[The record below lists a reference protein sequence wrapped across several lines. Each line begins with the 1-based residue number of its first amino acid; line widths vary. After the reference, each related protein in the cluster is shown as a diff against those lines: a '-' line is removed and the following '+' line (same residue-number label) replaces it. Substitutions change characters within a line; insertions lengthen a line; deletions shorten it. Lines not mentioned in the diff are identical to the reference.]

1 MKNASKVQR
10 ELKMQDLSISQK
22 KQKLLL
28 WDFYNVA
35 RIKRG
40 IEQSVNT
47 LEGQEDLINMVISA
61 REIENLA

>member
-35 RIKRG
+35 RIKRR